1 MRPTYKIL
9 IAFSLLLNVVF
20 ITLVM
25 VFMFLPEVVAFKNN
39 ALKTIKIESKPKID
53 TLNQEVPILTL
64 DSVNN
69 LINSLDTNA
78 TSIKPEASFAEETT
92 KAKSRASSKSVTN
105 TVVKSKK
112 PLSEYSVALYPTKAA
127 SEINLNLSGYA
138 NQSFGVF
145 IISKRG
151 KVEAYYEF
159 KGNSTSERRMS
170 LDISRLDN
178 GTYFAHLVSNGD
190 RVIKKFVKV

>member
-1 MRPTYKIL
+1 MRLTTKIL
-9 IAFSLLLNVVF
+9 LALSLILNVVF
-20 ITLVM
+20 ITLV
-25 VFMFLPEVVAFKNN
+25 FAAFNLPSIIELKKNTEDFLSKETQNKNLQPVD
-39 ALKTIKIESKPKID
+39 AS
-53 TLNQEVPILTL
+53 PILTL
-64 DSVNN
+64 DSVNTLLN
-69 LINSLDTNA
+69 QLN
-78 TSIKPEASFAEETT
+78 
-92 KAKSRASSKSVTN
+92 VTN
-105 TVVKSKK
+105 FISKTELMVATIPSVKKRSKKAVEQPSRTEIK

-159 KGNSTSERRMS
+159 KGNSVSERRMS
-170 LDISRLDN
+170 LDISGLDN
-178 GTYFAHLVSNGD
+178 GTYFAHLVSKGD